1 MSTAMTMFDNP
12 QMAVPAHI
20 AAFFDQESNI
30 ADKVSVPSLS
40 YEGKVWTRSVD
51 GEKIKLTKINDDGE
65 QETIQTLK
73 VIVLDYAKRRGRT
86 YYEGAYD
93 PAKVGMPVC
102 WSNDGD
108 KPDPKVANPQHS
120 DCKNCPQSA
129 KGSKIT
135 EQGKAV
141 TACSSHRM
149 IAVVPAAQPTST
161 PLRCKLAIT
170 SLFDKQSPDLEAA
183 GWQAFEQYIDMLRSR
198 GVHHTASVVTKMK
211 FDPNVAYPKV
221 IFSPDRWLDQNEL
234 AVVAPIAKSDAV
246 KHLLDGTFTVNG
258 VDGVA
263 DEPFEQGDAIPEA
276 KPAPVT
282 APAPAPKP
290 AAAKPKP
297 AAPKPEIKPAPV
309 AAPEPAV
316 EAAAEVSSDVPADVA
331 SLLADWG

>member
-12 QMAVPAHI
+12 SMAVPAHI
-20 AAFFDQESNI
+20 AAFLETEGNI
-30 ADKVSVPSLS
+30 TDKTSVPSLS

-51 GEKIKLTKINDDGE
+51 GEKIKLTKINDDGDKE
-65 QETIQTLK
+65 PIQTLK
-73 VIVLDYAKRRGRT
+73 VIVLDYAKRRGRA

-93 PAKVGMPVC
+93 PAKQGMPAC

-108 KPDPKVANPQHS
+108 KPDPKIAAPQHS
-120 DCKNCPQSA
+120 DCKNCPQSV

-198 GVHHTASVVTKMK
+198 GVNHTASVVTKMK

-221 IFSPDRWLDQNEL
+221 IFSPDRWLDQGEL
-234 AVVAPIAKSDAV
+234 TVVAPIAKSDEV

-263 DEPFEQGDAIPEA
+263 SEPFEQGDNVPE
-276 KPAPVT
+276 
-282 APAPAPKP
+282 APAPAPRAAAPKAAAKP
-290 AAAKPKP
+290 AAAKP
-297 AAPKPEIKPAPV
+297 AAPKPEIKPAP
-309 AAPEPAV
+309 APEPEV
-316 EAAAEVSSDVPADVA
+316 LPPETAASSSDVPADVA

>member
-1 MSTAMTMFDNP
+1 MTTAMTMFDNP
-12 QMAVPAHI
+12 KMAVPAHI
-20 AAFFDQESNI
+20 AAFLETEGNI
-30 ADKVSVPSLS
+30 TDKASVPSLS

-51 GEKIKLTKINDDGE
+51 GEKIKLTKVNDDGDNE
-65 QETIQTLK
+65 PIQTLK
-73 VIVLDYAKRRGRT
+73 VIVLDYAKHRGRT

-93 PAKVGMPVC
+93 PAKAGMPVC
-102 WSNDGD
+102 WSNDGNV
-108 KPDPKVANPQHS
+108 PDSKIATPQHT
-120 DCKNCPQSA
+120 DCKKCPQSV

-198 GVHHTASVVTKMK
+198 GVSHTASVVTKMK

-221 IFSPDRWLDQNEL
+221 IFSPDRWLEQSEL
-234 AVVAPIAKSDAV
+234 AVVAPIAKSDEV
-246 KHLLDGTFTVNG
+246 KNLLDGTFTING

-263 DEPFEQGDAIPEA
+263 AEPFEQGDAIPEVAAA
-276 KPAPVT
+276 KPA
-282 APAPAPKP
+282 AKP
-290 AAAKPKP
+290 AAAKPAAKP
-297 AAPKPEIKPAPV
+297 AAAKPEIKPAPV
-309 AAPEPAV
+309 AEPDPEPVPV
-316 EAAAEVSSDVPADVA
+316 ESAPAVSSDVPPDVA
-331 SLLADWG
+331 ALLSDWG

>member
-1 MSTAMTMFDNP
+1 MTTAMTMFDNP

-20 AAFFDQESNI
+20 AAFLETEGNI
-30 ADKVSVPSLS
+30 ADKSSVPSLS

-51 GEKIKLTKINDDGE
+51 GEKIKLTRVNDDGDKE
-65 QETIQTLK
+65 PIQTLK

-93 PAKVGMPVC
+93 PAKAGMPVC

-108 KPDPKVANPQHS
+108 KPDAKVVTPQHS
-120 DCKNCPQSA
+120 DCKNCPMSI

-149 IAVVPAAQPTST
+149 IAVVPAAQPSST

-183 GWQAFEQYIDMLRSR
+183 GWLAFEQYIDMLRSR
-198 GVHHTASVVTKMK
+198 GVSHTASVVTKMK

-221 IFSPDRWLDQNEL
+221 IFSPDRWLDPSEV
-234 AVVAPIAKSDAV
+234 AVVAPIAKSDEV
-246 KHLLDGTFTVNG
+246 KHLLDGTFTING
-258 VDGVA
+258 VDGVPA
-263 DEPFEQGDAIPEA
+263 EPFEQGDSVPEPAA
-276 KPAPVT
+276 K
-282 APAPAPKP
+282 PAPAPKP
-290 AAAKPKP
+290 AAAKPAPKP
-297 AAPKPEIKPAPV
+297 AAPKPEIKPAP
-309 AAPEPAV
+309 APAPEPEV
-316 EAAAEVSSDVPADVA
+316 SPPAAEVASSDVPDDVA
-331 SLLADWG
+331 ALLADWG

>member
-12 QMAVPAHI
+12 QLAVPAHI
-20 AAFFDQESNI
+20 AAFFEQEGNI
-30 ADKVSVPSLS
+30 ADKATVPSLS

-51 GEKIKLTKINDDGE
+51 GEKIKLTKLNDDGE
-65 QETIQTLK
+65 QEPIQTLK

-93 PAKVGMPVC
+93 PAKVGVPVC
-102 WSNDGD
+102 WSTDGD

-141 TACSSHRM
+141 TACSAHRM

-183 GWQAFEQYIDMLRSR
+183 GWLAFEQYIDMLRSR
-198 GVHHTASVVTKMK
+198 GVQHTASVVTKMK

-221 IFSPDRWLDQNEL
+221 IFAPDRWLDQSEL
-234 AVVAPIAKSDAV
+234 AAVAKVAKSDEV
-246 KHLLDGTFTVNG
+246 KHLLDGSFTING
-258 VDGVA
+258 TDGVA
-263 DEPFEQGDAIPEA
+263 SQQFEQGDAISE
-276 KPAPVT
+276 PA
-282 APAPAPKP
+282 P
-290 AAAKPKP
+290 AAAKPAPKP
-297 AAPKPEIKPAPV
+297 AAPKPVSKPAAKPEIKPAP
-309 AAPEPAV
+309 APEPAAV
-316 EAAAEVSSDVPADVA
+316 EDVVEVSSDVPADVA
-331 SLLADWG
+331 ILLADWG

>member
-12 QMAVPAHI
+12 QLAVPAHI
-20 AAFFDQESNI
+20 AAFLETEGNI
-30 ADKVSVPSLS
+30 ADKASVPSLS

-51 GEKIKLTKINDDGE
+51 GEKIKLTKVNDDGDKE
-65 QETIQTLK
+65 PIQTLK

-93 PAKVGMPVC
+93 PAKQGMPVC

-108 KPDPKVANPQHS
+108 KPDAKIQNPQHS

-149 IAVVPAAQPTST
+149 IAVVPASQPTST

-183 GWQAFEQYIDMLRSR
+183 GWMAFEQYIDMLRSR
-198 GVHHTASVVTKMK
+198 GVSHTASIVTKMK

-221 IFSPDRWLDQNEL
+221 IFSPDRWLDQGEL
-234 AVVAPIAKSDAV
+234 AVVAPIAKSDDV
-246 KHLLDGTFTVNG
+246 KHLLDGTFTING
-258 VDGVA
+258 VDGVK
-263 DEPFEQGDAIPEA
+263 DEPFEQGEAIAE
-276 KPAPVT
+276 PVT
-282 APAPAPKP
+282 APVPAPKP

-297 AAPKPEIKPAPV
+297 AAPKPEIKPAPAPEPQPAPV
-309 AAPEPAV
+309 QAAPE
-316 EAAAEVSSDVPADVA
+316 AASADVPADVA
-331 SLLADWG
+331 ALLSDWG